1 MATIYKNGKY
11 YYLSVTLDGKRISR
25 SLGTDDFTIAKRLR
39 NHVEFNILKELH
51 SVEEKKP
58 DLSFDQLV
66 TQYLKINHNWSKK
79 TKELKNYVLN
89 SYLSGKPLPVNP
101 TSRAIFVRTINS
113 CWNWGLKQGL
123 IVNAHKIEG
132 DTKGEEIIHTDFG

>member
-1 MATIYKNGKY
+1 MASIYKNGKY

-25 SLGTDDFTIAKRLR
+25 SLGTDDFTIAKRLK

-66 TQYLKINHNWSKK
+66 TQYLKINHNWSKRQKNSK
-79 TKELKNYVLN
+79 TMY
-89 SYLSGKPLPVNP
+89 
-101 TSRAIFVRTINS
+101 
-113 CWNWGLKQGL
+113 
-123 IVNAHKIEG
+123 
-132 DTKGEEIIHTDFG
+132 